1 MELPAFAAIGLDWKV
16 EAIAVKKLLDAVDG
30 LG

>member
-1 MELPAFAAIGLDWKV
+1 MRPNFFLDDED